1 MVNYALDVSSAEP
14 VPATRLQTAARS
26 TAERRILDAALG
38 LFSQHG
44 VSGTSL
50 QMIADAVGVAKA
62 AIYYRFKTKDEIIIA
77 VTASQLAKL
86 EDALEH
92 AEAAKNRTQARNL
105 LLERVIDMAV
115 EQRQTV
121 RILQFD
127 PVIVRFLGEHQPFQ
141 QFMGRLYGALL
152 GDDAGRKSRL
162 RIVMLSGAIGSAV
175 MHPLVADIDD
185 ETLKAELLG
194 VARQLFDIPD

>member
-1 MVNYALDVSSAEP
+1 M
-14 VPATRLQTAARS
+14 PATRLRTVARS

-38 LFSQHG
+38 LFSEHG

-92 AEAAKNRTQARNL
+92 AEAAENRTQARSL

-141 QFMGRLYGALL
+141 QFLGRLYGALL
-152 GDDAGRKSRL
+152 GDDARRESRL

-175 MHPLVADIDD
+175 MHPLVADVDD
-185 ETLKAELLG
+185 ETLKAELLR

>member
-1 MVNYALDVSSAEP
+1 MSSAEP
-14 VPATRLQTAARS
+14 VPATRLQTVARS
-26 TAERRILDAALG
+26 TAERRILDAALD
-38 LFSQHG
+38 LFSKHG

-92 AEAAKNRTQARNL
+92 AEAAKNRAQARNL

-152 GDDAGRKSRL
+152 GDDAGRESRL

-175 MHPLVADIDD
+175 MHPLVADVDD

>member
-1 MVNYALDVSSAEP
+1 MSIADRLNQVRGVDYALDVSSAES
-14 VPATRLQTAARS
+14 VPATRLRTVARN
-26 TAERRILDAALG
+26 TAERHILDVALG
-38 LFSQHG
+38 LFSEHG

-92 AEAAKNRTQARNL
+92 AEAAENRTQARSL

-115 EQRQTV
+115 EQR
-121 RILQFD
+121 RIH
-127 PVIVRFLGEHQPFQ
+127 VVA
-141 QFMGRLYGALL
+141 GAM
-152 GDDAGRKSRL
+152 A
-162 RIVMLSGAIGSAV
+162 
-175 MHPLVADIDD
+175 
-185 ETLKAELLG
+185 
-194 VARQLFDIPD
+194 